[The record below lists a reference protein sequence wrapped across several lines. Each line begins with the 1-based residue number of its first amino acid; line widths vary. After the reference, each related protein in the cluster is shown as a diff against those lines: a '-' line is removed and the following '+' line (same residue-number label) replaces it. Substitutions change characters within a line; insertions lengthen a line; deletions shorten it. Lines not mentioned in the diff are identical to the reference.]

1 MQLLHE
7 CTNQHALKIDSSATK
22 RKILQQ
28 QQVSYPSS
36 CFAIHIWSKIIYKV
50 ALESQY
56 TYNIPTIA
64 DFQTTYTVGYSG
76 MAITFNSEAI
86 LRLFLHTYT

>member
-28 QQVSYPSS
+28 HQVSYPSS
-36 CFAIHIWSKIIYKV
+36 CFAIHTWSQTLYKV
-50 ALESQY
+50 VFESQFQS
-56 TYNIPTIA
+56 TAALAHRPSIA
-64 DFQTTYTVGYSG
+64 
-76 MAITFNSEAI
+76 AIAQ
-86 LRLFLHTYT
+86 LP

>member
-22 RKILQQ
+22 KKILQQ

-36 CFAIHIWSKIIYKV
+36 CFAILFWSQMIYTV
-50 ALESQY
+50 AFESQY
-56 TYNIPTIA
+56 TYNFARVLPNPKFWANIV
-64 DFQTTYTVGYSG
+64 FG
-76 MAITFNSEAI
+76 
-86 LRLFLHTYT
+86 LFSM

>member
-56 TYNIPTIA
+56 TYNFARFLPNRRFSGDLVYGLPLAWQPWHCCPSIA
-64 DFQTTYTVGYSG
+64 
-76 MAITFNSEAI
+76 ALA
-86 LRLFLHTYT
+86 